1 MGEPETTDRTWEQI
15 QDDLT
20 IGGHHPTKEHA

>member
-1 MGEPETTDRTWEQI
+1 MGGPETTDRTWERI